1 MDYIKMFEDVALNLA
16 NRELYDNIYNE
27 LTDQQKKHL
36 MNISS
41 KWYKGNSN
49 KTKIELL
56 AETKTM
62 NLIKEPIY
70 KQTNDL
76 FDNEIIGYKED
87 TLLNSDDGKK
97 LKLNKSEVVYF
108 KAIREAI
115 NCL

>member
-1 MDYIKMFEDVALNLA
+1 MDYVKMFEDKALNSP
-16 NRELYDNIYNE
+16 NRMLYDSIYNQ
-27 LTDQQKKHL
+27 LTDRQKKTL
-36 MNISS
+36 QNISN
-41 KWYKGNSN
+41 KWYRGNTN

-70 KQTNDL
+70 KETTDL

-87 TLLNSDDGKK
+87 TLLNSDDGKR

-108 KAIREAI
+108 KAIRECI
-115 NCL
+115 TE